1 VPNPPTPTPTPTP
14 PTPPA
19 DFLADCAAFG
29 LEFEPGELERLG
41 RYLGLLLET
50 NQTMNLT
57 AVRDEAAAWKR
68 HIFDS
73 LTLVPFLADLP
84 EGSRV
89 IDVGSGGGLPGIP
102 LAIALPSLR
111 FTLLE
116 ATGKKADFLRTVAR
130 ALPLP
135 NVNVISD
142 RAETL
147 GHDRGTRHG
156 QGRTPG
162 HREVYDAV
170 VSRAVARL
178 PTLLE
183 LTVPFAKPP
192 AAPNPSGMVLL
203 VKGER
208 AQEELAEA
216 QGALHLLKAVHT
228 QTVETPTGRVLVI
241 EKGAA
246 TPRIY
251 PRANGEPKRVPL
263 GVTSRD

>member
-1 VPNPPTPTPTPTP
+1 MTTPTPTPTP
-14 PTPPA
+14 PA
-19 DFLADCAAFG
+19 EFLSECAAFG
-29 LEFEPGELERLG
+29 LEFEPGEVERLA

-73 LTLVPFLADLP
+73 LTLIPFLADLP

-89 IDVGSGGGLPGIP
+89 IDVGSGGGLPGVP
-102 LAIALPSLR
+102 LAIALPALR

-130 ALPLP
+130 TLPLA
-135 NVNVISD
+135 NVQVVSD

-147 GHDRGTRHG
+147 AHDRGARLG
-156 QGRTPG
+156 QGRSQG
-162 HREVYDAV
+162 HREAYDAV

-183 LTVPFAKPP
+183 LTVPFAK
-192 AAPNPSGMVLL
+192 APGPSTPGGTVLL
-203 VKGER
+203 IKGER
-208 AQEELAEA
+208 AAEELAEA
-216 QGALHLLKAVHT
+216 AGALHLLKAVHVN
-228 QTVETPTGRVLVI
+228 TVETPTGRVLVI

-263 GVTSRD
+263 GCPSKPGL